1 MGRKARNFTDK
12 AMQASED
19 QLEDF
24 QKMRQ
29 SAQAQVDKQR
39 QAYQDIEITNPYAGL
54 ENQFTNVYE
63 DLTVN
68 QQQAQFEAEQG
79 MQQRA
84 NIMQGLRGA
93 AGASGIAGLA
103 QSLAR
108 QGQLQ
113 TQQASASIGQQEA
126 MNQRLMAQGAQRVQ
140 EGQAAIDLQ
149 RAQGQAMVQE
159 AETGRAATL
168 LGMDYG
174 ALAGAAAGE
183 QQAYQNQMS
192 AYQMEVNRIQ
202 GNQQMG
208 IDLYTGILGAGAQ
221 AAAAASDIR
230 LKKNI
235 NKIGQSLSGLNIY
248 SFEYKDSKYGKGLF
262 QGVMSDEIPQEA
274 VVTMDNGYDA
284 VDYSMLDVEFKRI

>member
-1 MGRKARNFTDK
+1 MGRKARDFTDR
-12 AMQASED
+12 AIQASED

-24 QKMRQ
+24 QIMRQ
-29 SAQAQVDKQR
+29 DAQAQVDRQR
-39 QAYQDIEITNPYAGL
+39 QAYENIQLTDPYANL
-54 ENQFTNVYE
+54 ENRFTNVYE

-113 TQQASASIGQQEA
+113 TQQISASIGQQEA

-140 EGQAAIDLQ
+140 EGQAAVDLQ
-149 RAQGQAMVQE
+149 RAQGQAMLQE
-159 AETGRAATL
+159 AETSRAATL

-183 QQAYQNQMS
+183 QQAYQNQQA
-192 AYQMEVNRIQ
+192 AYQMEINRIT
-202 GNQQMG
+202 GNRQMAV
-208 IDLYTGILGAGAQ
+208 DFYTGLLGAGKS
-221 AAAAASDIR
+221 AAS
-230 LKKNI
+230 
-235 NKIGQSLSGLNIY
+235 GGA
-248 SFEYKDSKYGKGLF
+248 F
-262 QGVMSDEIPQEA
+262 
-274 VVTMDNGYDA
+274 
-284 VDYSMLDVEFKRI
+284 

>member
-1 MGRKARNFTDK
+1 MGRKARDFTDQ
-12 AMQASED
+12 AMEASEQ

-24 QKMRQ
+24 QTMRQ
-29 SAQAQVDKQR
+29 DAQAQVDRQR
-39 QAYQDIEITNPYAGL
+39 QAYEDIQLTDPYANL
-54 ENQFTNVYE
+54 ENRFTNVYE

-113 TQQASASIGQQEA
+113 TQQISASIGQQEA
-126 MNQRLMAQGAQRVQ
+126 VNQRLMAQGAQRVQ
-140 EGQAAIDLQ
+140 EGQTAVDLQ
-149 RAQGQAMVQE
+149 RAQGQAMLQE

-183 QQAYQNQMS
+183 QQAYLNQQG
-192 AYQMEVNRIQ
+192 AYQMEINRIM
-202 GNQQMG
+202 GNRQMA
-208 IDLYTGILGAGAQ
+208 IDLYTGMLGAGAQ
-221 AAAAASDIR
+221 AAGAASDIR
-230 LKKNI
+230 
-235 NKIGQSLSGLNIY
+235 
-248 SFEYKDSKYGKGLF
+248 
-262 QGVMSDEIPQEA
+262 
-274 VVTMDNGYDA
+274 
-284 VDYSMLDVEFKRI
+284 